1 MLLYEMFYFYV
12 IFVEIKYKKM
22 DITAKIVRVEPVEQV
37 TEKFQKRKLIVEY
50 AENPTYPQTLE
61 FIAIQ
66 KTTSILDGYNP
77 GDDVKIFYNL
87 KGRESAGKTDGKKYV
102 FNTLEI
108 WKLELVKKSIDFAEK
123 KESDSPIVYD
133 ENEELPF

>member
-1 MLLYEMFYFYV
+1 M
-12 IFVEIKYKKM
+12 EIV
-22 DITAKIVRVEPVEQV
+22 AKILRVEPTEQV

-61 FIAIQ
+61 FTAVQ

-77 GDDVKIFYNL
+77 GDDIKIFYNL
-87 KGRESAGKTDGKKYV
+87 KGRENAGKTDGKKYV
-102 FNTLEI
+102 FNTLEV
-108 WKLELVKKSIDFAEK
+108 WKLELVKKSIDFVEN
-123 KESDSPIVYD
+123 KESGSPKVYD

>member
-1 MLLYEMFYFYV
+1 
-12 IFVEIKYKKM
+12 M
-22 DITAKIVRVEPVEQV
+22 DIVVKILRVEPTEQV

-61 FIAIQ
+61 FVAIQ
-66 KTTSILDGYNP
+66 KTTAILDGYNQ
-77 GDDVKIFYNL
+77 GDEVKIFYNL
-87 KGRESAGKTDGKKYV
+87 KGRESLDKSGNGKKYV

-123 KESDSPIVYD
+123 KESGAEIAKTYD
-133 ENEELPF
+133 DNEELPF

>member
-1 MLLYEMFYFYV
+1 
-12 IFVEIKYKKM
+12 M
-22 DITAKIVRVEPVEQV
+22 DIVAKILRIEPVEQV

-66 KTTSILDGYNP
+66 KNTSVLDGYNV
-77 GDDVKIFYNL
+77 GDDVKILFNL
-87 KGRESAGKTDGKKYV
+87 KGRENLGKTDGKKYV

-108 WKLELVKKSIDFAEK
+108 WRLELVKKSIDFVEK
-123 KESDSPIVYD
+123 KEPEVPVVYD
-133 ENEELPF
+133 ENEDLPF

>member
-1 MLLYEMFYFYV
+1 MLYLSK
-12 IFVEIKYKKM
+12 IIYKNM
-22 DITAKIVRVEPVEQV
+22 DITAKILRVEATEQV

-66 KTTSILDGYNP
+66 KTTSILDGYNA

-87 KGRESAGKTDGKKYV
+87 KGRENTGKADGKKYV

-123 KESDSPIVYD
+123 KESDSPKVYD
-133 ENEELPF
+133 ENDELPF